1 MAGWRYGVD
10 WSAMDYLPG
19 TWLKVPTLDVHGAGD
34 LTVPVSTSNEL
45 KAAHPKLVQE
55 IVVPHAPHVGSWNV
69 DPRAYGAHEGAFLAE
84 VAG

>member
-10 WSAMDYLPG
+10 WGAMNYLTG
-19 TWLKVPTLDVHGAGD
+19 SWLTVPTLVVHGGDD
-34 LTVPVSTSNEL
+34 LTVPVTTSDRL

-55 IVVPHAPHVGSWNV
+55 VVVPHAPHVGSWNV
-69 DPRAYGAHEGAFLAE
+69 DPRAYGQRESTFLAT